1 MLLIDTDTKLIK
13 IVGIEINNKD
23 NMTNNKD
30 NMTNNKDNMTKCGN
44 RFRAVSDKFV
54 RETKRIDTLS
64 TEALSKRLEEI
75 TDIRNMGPVLAQTS

>member
-13 IVGIEINNKD
+13 IVGIEI
-23 NMTNNKD
+23 NNKD